1 MEAKTLGTKSGIEIE
16 APPTIAANFAQ
27 VNATPHL
34 FLANFTGLVPGKIV
48 IPTAVSGT
56 KISIPSSMGN
66 SLAYL
71 PFLGQMQILQGTKH
85 ADTIEFELP
94 PIERGAVAW
103 VVGN

>member
-1 MEAKTLGTKSGIEIE
+1 
-16 APPTIAANFAQ
+16 
-27 VNATPHL
+27 
-34 FLANFTGLVPGKIV
+34 LVPGKIL

-56 KISIPSSMGN
+56 KIIIPSSMGN

-71 PFLGQMQILQGTKH
+71 PFLGQTQILQGTKH
-85 ADTIEFELP
+85 ADTIQFELP